1 MSIYATISSTISKTI
16 SGTIGFGQ
24 QSFVQRFG
32 AGLSAAYFL
41 ADLGSKRGTVD
52 GVLNPVVRVR
62 RTNGDLSAF
71 TAANVASG
79 AMLTYV
85 GTGGSDNGQTA
96 KLYDGSGN
104 ARDQLQN
111 TVADMPLSVSGGA
124 LVAVNSSPA
133 LRFNGTSSF
142 LVGDSTDALITDASQ
157 PFSMFVVTKMNDL
170 TGVQR
175 ILSTAASASQN
186 FKGVSVY
193 TNGSAIAVDIINSHP
208 TQSIIARGGNIGSNQ
223 ALLSVIYDGSKSVSG
238 VSLWLNGSAVSLNIV
253 TSDTLTVNDISS
265 QFLGIGA
272 SDVNGGGD
280 LFAHMDFQFAAVYAT
295 ANKSADRPAIEA
307 SLAKEYNITLA

>member
-1 MSIYATISSTISKTI
+1 MNIHAIIAQKRRRK
-16 SGTIGFGQ
+16 
-24 QSFVQRFG
+24 FVSRFG

-52 GVLNPVVRVR
+52 GVSNPVERVR

-111 TVADMPLSVSGGA
+111 TVADMPLSVVGGA

-175 ILSTAASASQN
+175 ILATSDGAADI
-186 FKGVSVY
+186 FKGVALYS
-193 TNGSAIAVDIINSHP
+193 NGSSIGAEIIHNNKQ
-208 TQSIIARGGNIGSNQ
+208 TNQSIIVSGGTMGTSQRLISF
-223 ALLSVIYDGSKSVSG
+223 IYDGSKSASG
-238 VSLWLNGSAVSLNIV
+238 FSIWLNGEQVTLTSPPAKTTV
-253 TSDTLTVNDISS
+253 TSNDIAA
-265 QFLGIGA
+265 QHLRIGA
-272 SDVNGGGD
+272 NTPTA
-280 LFAHMDFQFAAVYAT
+280 LHAHMDFQFAAVYAT

-307 SLAKEYNITLA
+307 ALAKEYNITLA